1 MYFFRRELF
10 GDDSHLLEDVVLPQ
24 ALGECRKLL
33 FNVVGLLPL
42 QCRRSELVAAGT
54 MAGRAGRYLARRN
67 IEAGLALPGIDAA
80 DDYNDFAFALPG
92 SASYLPRK
100 MALAKE
106 RLGEAA
112 NVWEAK

>member
-1 MYFFRRELF
+1 VDVDAALLYPAALDSVQKLF
-10 GDDSHLLEDVVLPQ
+10 
-24 ALGECRKLL
+24 
-33 FNVVGLLPL
+33 PL
-42 QCRRSELVAAGT
+42 QDIEATLGQLASAID
-54 MAGRAGRYLARRN
+54 LARRN

-80 DDYNDFAFALPG
+80 DDYNDLAFALPG
-92 SASYLPRK
+92 PASYLPRK